1 MTWHTI
7 ITYMPPPHPHTHTN
21 KLRPAGFLA
30 QRLNKNVIYGEVHQ
44 THKPFFQTSCTNLQL
59 CQITHKKRE
68 INSHR
73 YDAMLS
79 LEGCVCR
86 WWWWGVFGD
95 YRPNW
100 QQAEDAASFRR
111 CNLASVIADTINGGP
126 RGAAGGA
133 ETEV

>member
-1 MTWHTI
+1 MGKYTRLTSHFS
-7 ITYMPPPHPHTHTN
+7 
-21 KLRPAGFLA
+21 KQAA
-30 QRLNKNVIYGEVHQ
+30 QISQKH
-44 THKPFFQTSCTNLQL
+44 S
-59 CQITHKKRE
+59 QITHKKRE

-86 WWWWGVFGD
+86 WWWGGVFGD

-111 CNLASVIADTINGGP
+111 SNLASVIADTINGGP